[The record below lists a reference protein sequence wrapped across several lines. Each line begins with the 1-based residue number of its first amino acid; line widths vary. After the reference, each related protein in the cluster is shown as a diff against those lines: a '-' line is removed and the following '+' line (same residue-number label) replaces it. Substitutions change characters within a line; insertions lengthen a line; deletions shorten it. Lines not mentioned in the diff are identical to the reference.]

1 MNTDSLESEER
12 LDGLTPHQL
21 IDEICEIVPQYLREV
36 GAGGRVVWPERI
48 RRRVFALV
56 RLGVPKKKIAELT
69 SIPSATVFFWCKG
82 VSGSRGRGRP
92 ARSEFTASLPPV
104 APTERRPG
112 FFEIRTT
119 EKRSVVGLESLRTVR
134 APDASSVGGIGL
146 RILSP
151 QGFEFTG
158 FGSFQEVAAL
168 YRELVR

>member
-1 MNTDSLESEER
+1 MNTDVLESRER

-21 IDEICEIVPQYLREV
+21 IDEIREIVPQYLREV

-48 RRRVFALV
+48 RCRVFALV

-69 SIPSATVFFWCKG
+69 SIPSATIFFWCKG
-82 VSGSRGRGRP
+82 VSGGRGRGRP
-92 ARSEFTASLPPV
+92 ARSEFTEALPQG
-104 APTERRPG
+104 APPEKHPG
-112 FFEIRTT
+112 FLEIRTT

-134 APDASSVGGIGL
+134 APEASSVGGIGL

-158 FGSFQEVAAL
+158 FGSFEEAAAL
-168 YRELVR
+168 YRVLVR

>member
-21 IDEICEIVPQYLREV
+21 IDEIREIVPQYLREV
-36 GAGGRVVWPERI
+36 GSGGRVVWPERI

-82 VSGSRGRGRP
+82 VSGSRRRGRP
-92 ARSEFTASLPPV
+92 ARAEFTAALPPV
-104 APTERRPG
+104 APTERHPG